1 MRNLTKVFAI
11 IVLFFGLTVSS
22 QAQNPIKIG
31 YIDFNTLLAA
41 MPGIDSVKIKL
52 QVYQKTLTDQMDAM
66 RAEFEN
72 KYVDYQSQSA
82 GMSDLIKQTKEK
94 ELTDLKG
101 RIDAFEQKANQ
112 DLVAKQQELV
122 DPFIAKAKTAISD
135 VAKENK
141 YTFVL
146 NAIEDVMLYKS
157 DADDM
162 MAIVKKK
169 LGIQ

>member
-1 MRNLTKVFAI
+1 
-11 IVLFFGLTVSS
+11 
-22 QAQNPIKIG
+22 
-31 YIDFNTLLAA
+31 
-41 MPGIDSVKIKL
+41 
-52 QVYQKTLTDQMDAM
+52 
-66 RAEFEN
+66 
-72 KYVDYQSQSA
+72 
-82 GMSDLIKQTKEK
+82 
-94 ELTDLKG
+94 
-101 RIDAFEQKANQ
+101 
-112 DLVAKQQELV
+112 
-122 DPFIAKAKTAISD
+122 

>member
-1 MRNLTKVFAI
+1 MKLF
-11 IVLFFGLTVSS
+11 IVAVVILASS
-22 QAQNPIKIG
+22 MSIQAQNPLKIG
-31 YIDFNTLLAA
+31 YIEFNTLLAA
-41 MPGIDSVKIKL
+41 MPGVDSVKIKL
-52 QVYQKTLTDQMDAM
+52 QIYQKTLTDQMDAM
-66 RAEFEN
+66 RSEFEN

-82 GMSDLIKQTKEK
+82 GMSDLIRQTKEK
-94 ELTDLKG
+94 ELTELKG
-101 RIDAFEQKANQ
+101 RIDDFEQKANQ
-112 DLVAKQQELV
+112 DLMAKQQELI
-122 DPFIAKAKTAISD
+122 DPFIARAKSAISD

-162 MAIVKKK
+162 MGLVKKK

>member
-1 MRNLTKVFAI
+1 MRKLMKLF
-11 IVLFFGLTVSS
+11 IVVVILASS
-22 QAQNPIKIG
+22 MSIHAQNPLKIG
-31 YIDFNTLLAA
+31 YIEFNTLLAA
-41 MPGIDSVKIKL
+41 MPGVDSVKIKL
-52 QVYQKTLTDQMDAM
+52 QVYQKTLTEQMDAM
-66 RAEFEN
+66 RSEFEN

-82 GMSDLIKQTKEK
+82 GMSDLIRQTKEK
-94 ELTDLKG
+94 ELTELKG
-101 RIDAFEQKANQ
+101 RIDDFEQNANQ
-112 DLVAKQQELV
+112 DLMAKQQELI
-122 DPFIAKAKTAISD
+122 DPFIAKAKSAISD

-162 MAIVKKK
+162 MGLVKKK

>member
-1 MRNLTKVFAI
+1 MKLF
-11 IVLFFGLTVSS
+11 IVVVVILASS
-22 QAQNPIKIG
+22 MSIQAQNPLKIG
-31 YIDFNTLLAA
+31 YIEFNTLLAA
-41 MPGIDSVKIKL
+41 MPGVDSVKIKL

-66 RAEFEN
+66 RSEFEN
-72 KYVDYQSQSA
+72 KYADYQAQSA
-82 GMSDLIKQTKEK
+82 GMSDLIRQTKEK
-94 ELTDLKG
+94 ELTELKG
-101 RIDAFEQKANQ
+101 RIDDFEQNANQ
-112 DLVAKQQELV
+112 DLMAKQQELI
-122 DPFIAKAKTAISD
+122 DPFIARAKSAISD

-162 MAIVKKK
+162 MGLVKKK

>member
-1 MRNLTKVFAI
+1 MKLF
-11 IVLFFGLTVSS
+11 IVAVVILASS
-22 QAQNPIKIG
+22 MSIQAQNPLKIG
-31 YIDFNTLLAA
+31 YIEFNTLLAA
-41 MPGIDSVKIKL
+41 MPGVDSVKIKL
-52 QVYQKTLTDQMDAM
+52 QIYQKTLTDQMDAM

-82 GMSDLIKQTKEK
+82 GMSDLIRQTKEK
-94 ELTDLKG
+94 ELTELKG
-101 RIDAFEQKANQ
+101 RIDDFEQKANQ
-112 DLVAKQQELV
+112 DLMAKQQELI
-122 DPFIAKAKTAISD
+122 DPFIARAKSAISD

-162 MAIVKKK
+162 MGLVKKK